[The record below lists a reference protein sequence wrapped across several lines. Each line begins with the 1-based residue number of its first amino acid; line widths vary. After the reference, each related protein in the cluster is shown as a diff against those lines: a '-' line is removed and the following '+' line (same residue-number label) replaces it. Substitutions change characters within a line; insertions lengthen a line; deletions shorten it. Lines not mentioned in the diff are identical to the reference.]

1 MHYCALS
8 HPVWSTAPESLCE
21 DGSEF
26 IVEFA
31 GDEAE
36 ARFEHKLLFYMQIPD
51 ENWRPSPASATF
63 IFVCWCKFD
72 LVGAVDECQCFCLLF
87 AGVYVCVHLGHHK
100 RKKKARS

>member
-21 DGSEF
+21 DGSEL

-31 GDEAE
+31 GGEAE
-36 ARFEHKLLFYMQIPD
+36 AIFERKLLFYMQIPD
-51 ENWRPSPASATF
+51 ENRRPSPASATF

-72 LVGAVDECQCFCLLF
+72 WVGAVDECQCFCF
-87 AGVYVCVHLGHHK
+87 YGGVYVRVHLGHHK